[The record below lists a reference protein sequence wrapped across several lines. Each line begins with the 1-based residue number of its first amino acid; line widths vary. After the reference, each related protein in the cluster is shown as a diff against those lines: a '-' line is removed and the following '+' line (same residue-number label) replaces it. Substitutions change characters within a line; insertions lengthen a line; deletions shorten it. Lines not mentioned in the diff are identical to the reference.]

1 MRYSVSIWIQYAYS
15 VSISLEEPIEG
26 QTNIFLVFFTFFT
39 FFKEIVYTYVH
50 TRIDHSFLR
59 KILFP
64 HRKVSP
70 RNRDEERNRIGKHAI
85 KFRLNVEKLKGA
97 KIRRAGV
104 IRGSKDS
111 CHTRRQK
118 SRGGNR
124 GRRDIA
130 EKKGLDL
137 DWGEHRITVGSITR
151 QEGVRAGCRTEGS

>member
-1 MRYSVSIWIQYAYS
+1 M
-15 VSISLEEPIEG
+15 
-26 QTNIFLVFFTFFT
+26 
-39 FFKEIVYTYVH
+39 
-50 TRIDHSFLR
+50 
-59 KILFP
+59 
-64 HRKVSP
+64 
-70 RNRDEERNRIGKHAI
+70 
-85 KFRLNVEKLKGA
+85 NVEKLKGA